1 MNLKMIST
9 ALVAVLVS
17 IGVAAAQ
24 NRAAK
29 PADAVKGQVTQ
40 SSRSQFFS
48 WAKVRLDE
56 IDATLASWEAEAA
69 KLRGEARAKA
79 ENALANMRAKRDAF
93 RETIQKETEQ
103 IESDWNR
110 AKAAREADWKAFEA
124 SAQKFI
130 DDASTQVEQ
139 QKAAFQAR
147 ADAQTKAWQQA
158 MEKLQQDATKVAAEN
173 KSKAEAAVKQMKADA
188 AAAQAKLEKLKS
200 AGASSWS
207 AYEKALDETRAAFDH
222 ANQSAQEAFAK

>member
-9 ALVAVLVS
+9 TLVAVLVS
-17 IGVAAAQ
+17 LGIAAAQ
-24 NRAAK
+24 NPAAK
-29 PADAVKGQVTQ
+29 PTDAGKGQVSQ
-40 SSRSQFFS
+40 SFQSQFFN
-48 WAKVRLDE
+48 WVKVRLDE
-56 IDATLASWEAEAA
+56 IDATLASLDGEVA
-69 KLRGEARAKA
+69 KLGGEARTKA
-79 ENALANMRAKRDAF
+79 EYALADMRAKRDAF
-93 RETIQKETEQ
+93 RQTIQKEIEQ
-103 IESDWNR
+103 IEGDWNR

-130 DDASTQVEQ
+130 DDASTQAEQ
-139 QKAAFQAR
+139 QKAAFRAR

-158 MEKLQQDATKVAAEN
+158 MEKLQQDATKVTAEN

-207 AYEKALDETRAAFDH
+207 AYQKALDETRAAFDH
-222 ANQSAQEAFAK
+222 ANRSAQEAFDK